1 MKKWFSKILCGIML
15 LLMAFAF
22 SGCKENKY
30 NAILYSDC
38 NEWFTAEF
46 LENNKVYGAYYE
58 NPDYIEGESD
68 INERGY
74 YDKVSPKQRTICV
87 TEETFNAMFL
97 PNTLQVDFSKQAVW
111 VYVFTANYST
121 SREYYIEEI
130 LENDKGITISYKLQ
144 ASNKKGA
151 VRAYQRCLVVTMDKT
166 DKNLTFAE
174 AKSKPFLDMFSG
186 CFNDCSNG

>member
-74 YDKVSPKQRTICV
+74 YDNVSPKQRTICV
-87 TEETFNAMFL
+87 TEETFDMVFL
-97 PNTLQVDFSKQAVW
+97 PNKLQVDFSKQMIW
-111 VYVFTANYST
+111 VYVFTDCNGC
-121 SREYYIEEI
+121 REYFIDEIVKEGSKLTIYYI
-130 LENDKGITISYKLQ
+130 LE
-144 ASNKKGA
+144 KKEGCGHIA
-151 VRAYQRCLVVTMDKT
+151 DATMPFQRCFILIMDKVGV
-166 DKNLTFAE
+166 DGVGFVRQRQKNTF
-174 AKSKPFLDMFSG
+174 G
-186 CFNDCSNG
+186 CDNGCYD